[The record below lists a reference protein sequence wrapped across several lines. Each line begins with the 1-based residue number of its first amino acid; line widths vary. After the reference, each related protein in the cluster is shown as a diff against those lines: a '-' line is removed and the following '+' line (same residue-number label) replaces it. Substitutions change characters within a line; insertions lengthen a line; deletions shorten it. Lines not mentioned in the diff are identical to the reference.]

1 MSRVAATSSTL
12 LLPQSGARV
21 ANRAGVQVA
30 AAVLALLLPG
40 ASTTTAA
47 PIFADVIGCVG
58 LTCIVEPIGGP
69 VDLDPASF
77 TLEVEWSSTL
87 QYLDLEDR
95 GLMRLTFEYTGEHE
109 GTEHFS
115 NITLLDPSGNPIPSL
130 IGAFDDANPVA
141 GILTATFDIFGPEA
155 LLGGFRLGPSD
166 GSGVDTLRWTRATIF
181 PSELVEVP
189 EPSALLLLSAGLGM
203 AAMRRRL
210 KARHRLENSS
220 VIVAHL
226 ASPGV
231 RKSTPATGR
240 GASCRVRV

>member
-1 MSRVAATSSTL
+1 MSRVAATLST
-12 LLPQSGARV
+12 
-21 ANRAGVQVA
+21 
-30 AAVLALLLPG
+30 VLALLLAG

-47 PIFADVIGCVG
+47 PIFADVIGCGG
-58 LTCIVEPIGGP
+58 LTCIVEPVGGP
-69 VDLDPASF
+69 VDLDPTSF
-77 TLEVEWSSTL
+77 TLEVEWSQTL
-87 QYLDLEDR
+87 QYLDLDDR
-95 GLMRLTFEYTGEHE
+95 GLMRLIFEYTGEHQ

-115 NITLLDPSGNPIPSL
+115 NITLRDPSGNPIPSL
-130 IGAFDDANPVA
+130 TVGFDDANPVA

-155 LLGGFRLGPSD
+155 LLGGFSLDPSD

-181 PSELVEVP
+181 PTELVQVP

-203 AAMRRRL
+203 AAMRCRR
-210 KARHRLENSS
+210 KARHRPENSS
-220 VIVAHL
+220 LIVAHL